1 MPTFINQTKTDLYLT
16 GDIGFEISAKNFI
29 NSLHSIT
36 TSQIVVHI
44 DSLGGNVFDGISI
57 YNALKD
63 YAGKKTA
70 VIEGICASAA
80 SYILMAFDEVIAK
93 PNSLL
98 MIHNPLVENVSG
110 NANELSKITNTLTE
124 LSNIYISAYA
134 ERTHLPETEIKTL
147 MDNETYFGAVQ
158 AKQKGFV
165 DFIDGEQDIS
175 TDALIANAKLRFVA
189 YSKTLKPK
197 PFINMTDKDTDISPK
212 EPTATE
218 QEEKPVAVKEEEA
231 KKEEES
237 IFSVEEAQ
245 AIFDESKEIDTQQAY
260 KLAKEQIET
269 SIKDLDDKSAFEEIL
284 TALTNLIKP
293 EEDNNNTSPT
303 SESATEQEQQ
313 EEEEEVN
320 DADES
325 IVIED
330 PFLIEEKKR
339 KQSIK
344 AFADEVNE
352 DGSLNELLIEALLNE
367 EMTLEDFKSEACKRL
382 VKARAVKN
390 YKAVLFADKQTK
402 PDSTNLN
409 TFKTKKD
416 YVAHY
421 RRLIE
426 DGDIV
431 GASAF
436 YRKYSNIF

>member
-1 MPTFINQTKTDLYLT
+1 MPTFIDQSKTDLYLT

-29 NSLHSIT
+29 ADLHNT
-36 TSQIVVHI
+36 NTPQLVVHI

-57 YNALKD
+57 YNALRD
-63 YAGKKTA
+63 YTGKKTA
-70 VIEGICASAA
+70 IIEGICASAA

-134 ERTHLPETEIKTL
+134 ERTHLPEAEIKTL
-147 MDNETYFGAVQ
+147 MDNETYFGAIE

-218 QEEKPVAVKEEEA
+218 QEQQEEKPVIVKEA
-231 KKEEES
+231 KKEES

-245 AIFDESKEIDTQQAY
+245 AIFDEAKEIDTQQAY

-269 SIKDLDDKSAFEEIL
+269 SIKDPDDKSAFEEIL

-293 EEDNNNTSPT
+293 EEDNNNNTSPE
-303 SESATEQEQQ
+303 ESATQQQ
-313 EEEEEVN
+313 EEEEEEAS
-320 DADES
+320 DTEES
-325 IVIED
+325 VVIED

-382 VKARAVKN
+382 VKARAVRN
-390 YKAVLFADKQTK
+390 YKAVLFADKQNK
-402 PDSTNLN
+402 PQSNNPN

>member
-1 MPTFINQTKTDLYLT
+1 MPTFIDQSKTDLYLT

-29 NSLHSIT
+29 ADLRNTNTPQL
-36 TSQIVVHI
+36 VVHI

-57 YNALKD
+57 YNALRD
-63 YAGKKTA
+63 YTGKKTA
-70 VIEGICASAA
+70 IIEGICASAA

-110 NANELSKITNTLTE
+110 NANELGKITNTLNE
-124 LSNIYISAYA
+124 LSDIYIKAYA

-147 MDNETYFGAVQ
+147 MDNETYFGAAQ

-175 TDALIANAKLRFVA
+175 TDTLIANAKLRFVA

-197 PFINMTDKDTDISPK
+197 PFINMTDKEDISHK
-212 EPTATE
+212 EPTAAA
-218 QEEKPVAVKEEEA
+218 QEETPVVKEEA
-231 KKEEES
+231 KEES
-237 IFSVEEAQ
+237 FFPVEQAQ
-245 AIFDESKEIDTQQAY
+245 AIFDEAKEIDTQQAY

-284 TALTNLIKP
+284 NALTNLIKP
-293 EEDNNNTSPT
+293 DEQDNNNNTSP
-303 SESATEQEQQ
+303 
-313 EEEEEVN
+313 EEEEVK

-325 IVIED
+325 VVIED

-339 KQSIK
+339 KQAIK

-382 VKARAVKN
+382 VQARAVRN
-390 YKAVLFADKQTK
+390 YKAVLFADKQNKTQSNN
-402 PDSTNLN
+402 PNP
-409 TFKTKKD
+409 FKAKKD
-416 YVAHY
+416 YIAHY